1 MPEITRSLAI
11 DGTFRPE
18 AVNFLGNIP
27 DKALF
32 HVQHG
37 LRHPESLYQF
47 SLDKVAAT
55 FKRVAE
61 AYLSKTQEY
70 RDQRSGAFDLTDLL
84 NYQEA
89 FLHAAREH
97 LDDCYLILQTL
108 VDPTS
113 TQKRSRFAEEYVIE
127 NRLAGAKAFQQ
138 SMESHKKTFR
148 ILNKLKHRQG
158 RLRGVSIWTGAGAHI
173 GYFLEE
179 LDSEGRLGPSAEI
192 HPDQG
197 AISFARDLP
206 WQIFNIYRCSNRLVE
221 AIRKALVAAYG
232 LAIRPRIAAD
242 DALWK
247 EVVCLAEA
255 VHPRIFPKEVP
266 KKIATFRRSNDDTVL
281 TIRFP
286 ERVRVA
292 FPAVGRAVC
301 SWVVDGHNPTFK
313 VPFP

>member
-32 HVQHG
+32 HLQHG
-37 LRHPESLYQF
+37 LRHPESMYQF
-47 SLDKVAAT
+47 SLDKVATT
-55 FKRVAE
+55 FKKVAE

-70 RDQRSGAFDLTDLL
+70 HGQQSGGFDLTDLL

-127 NRLAGAKAFQQ
+127 NRLAGAQAFQQ
-138 SMESHKKTFR
+138 SMENHKKTFR

-158 RLRGVSIWTGAGAHI
+158 RLRGVSIWTEPGAHI

-179 LDSEGRLGPSAEI
+179 PDSEGRLGPSAEI

-206 WQIFNIYRCSNRLVE
+206 WQSFNIYRCSNRLVE
-221 AIRKALVAAYG
+221 AIRKALAACG
-232 LAIRPRIAAD
+232 LTIRPRIATD
-242 DALWK
+242 EALWK

-255 VHPRIFPKEVP
+255 VPPRIFPKEVA
-266 KKIATFRRSNDDTVL
+266 KKIATFRRSNDETVL

-286 ERVRVA
+286 ERARVV

-301 SWVVDGHNPTFK
+301 SSVVDGHSPTIK